1 MDESHTVETNRPQF
15 FYVALCFIMFVFFVS
30 TIVFSYL
37 KRQPEAVI
45 HEQDPCCMWLVLC
58 QAAALHDGVAPEFGS
73 YPASWRGCIGIIPIQ
88 NWTTLCLLLSS
99 PFLFVRIQCEP
110 MRPHIVILFQTL
122 HENGTPLILAAG
134 YPSIKGWSFTF
145 SAGLELRISLLVPA

>member
-1 MDESHTVETNRPQF
+1 MGSTAASLEDSHLEDIEKAKYQLISASSKILSKPFVSSFKKSDSPLHRHLCVIIMDESHTVETNRPQF

-73 YPASWRGCIGIIPIQ
+73 YPAS
-88 NWTTLCLLLSS
+88 
-99 PFLFVRIQCEP
+99 
-110 MRPHIVILFQTL
+110 
-122 HENGTPLILAAG
+122 
-134 YPSIKGWSFTF
+134 
-145 SAGLELRISLLVPA
+145 